1 VRAILPDDTPLL
13 DLPGLVC
20 GMPLPTNDTVLA
32 DAHGNPKVYKFNL
45 QSHEQKMDLDGQLYN
60 APLSDEEDLG
70 IPAHLAKPVPM
81 DSMKA
86 KAKAKPFDRLEKVFI
101 IQQTSKKQYG
111 ANVPA
116 PNDAFFADILAL
128 GQAAGDLHPS
138 QTPAG
143 ARNIWRKHLEEE
155 DAEASKAADQVLAEK
170 KKAARRNNID

>member
-1 VRAILPDDTPLL
+1 MLCAAKDDGRRVRAILPDDTPLL

-20 GMPLPTNDTVLA
+20 GMPLPTTDTVLA

-86 KAKAKPFDRLEKVFI
+86 KAKAKPKKIFI
-101 IQQTSKKQYG
+101 IVGFIYRNTGLLKYKVSPPKT
-111 ANVPA
+111 
-116 PNDAFFADILAL
+116 DIIIPPTK
-128 GQAAGDLHPS
+128 G
-138 QTPAG
+138 
-143 ARNIWRKHLEEE
+143 I
-155 DAEASKAADQVLAEK
+155 
-170 KKAARRNNID
+170 